1 MCIYM
6 SLHADN
12 IHIIFLLGIRL
23 EFFES
28 NASRN
33 LMKQQKQQLNKNKRR
48 YILYMYVRMCIGMTK
63 KKQPSC
69 KNTKSLTQKNYFWKC
84 CMQAKSCFCEYLFSK
99 IK

>member
-6 SLHADN
+6 SLHAYKISTIDN

-63 KKQPSC
+63 KKIA
-69 KNTKSLTQKNYFWKC
+69 KLQKYKIFNIEK
-84 CMQAKSCFCEYLFSK
+84 LFLEMLYVGK
-99 IK
+99 ELFL

>member
-1 MCIYM
+1 M
-6 SLHADN
+6 SLHAYKISTIDN

-48 YILYMYVRMCIGMTK
+48 YILYMYVHRYVHWYDK
-63 KKQPSC
+63 KKHS
-69 KNTKSLTQKNYFWKC
+69 
-84 CMQAKSCFCEYLFSK
+84 QAAK
-99 IK
+99 IQNL